1 FRPTGAGTD
10 DITVALTSVRPG
22 DGAITAMYGG
32 DDYQETQ
39 LNSVT
44 DARVQAGSLFK
55 PVTLTAAVADGV
67 DTLQP
72 FEGPSPMT
80 FGEDDDIEVN
90 NFRDISFGKL
100 DLRTALAESVNTI
113 YVQL

>member
-1 FRPTGAGTD
+1 
-10 DITVALTSVRPG
+10 
-22 DGAITAMYGG
+22 
-32 DDYQETQ
+32 Q

-55 PVTLTAAVADGV
+55 PITLAAAVADGV

-72 FEGPSPMT
+72 YEGPSPMT
-80 FGEDDDIEVN
+80 FGEDDDVEVN
-90 NFRDISFGKL
+90 NFRDISFGRL

-113 YVQL
+113 YVQLNDQIGPEKTVETAVDLGIPEDTPGLQTDLT